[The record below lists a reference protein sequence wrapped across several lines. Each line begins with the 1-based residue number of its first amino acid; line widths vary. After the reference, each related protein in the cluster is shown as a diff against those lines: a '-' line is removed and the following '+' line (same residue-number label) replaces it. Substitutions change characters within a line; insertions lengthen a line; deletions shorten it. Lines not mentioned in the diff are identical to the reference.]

1 MTIRID
7 LSGLRETRWHEYA
20 IRFVFGGL
28 ITSATGLIGHLYGPQ
43 TAGLFLAFP
52 AIFPAT
58 ATLVEKHEAQKK
70 NRAGLEGV
78 SRGRQ
83 AAALDAAGA
92 ALGSI
97 GLIAFSIVVWRL
109 LVYRHSPVI
118 VLGGATL
125 LWLGVSGLG
134 WRTGR
139 SQLCRWGNDSS
150 AGQHR

>member
-28 ITSATGLIGHLYGPQ
+28 ITSATGLIAHLYGPQ

-70 NRAGLEGV
+70 NRAGLEV
-78 SRGRQ
+78 AESPFLAER
-83 AAALDAAGA
+83 AG
-92 ALGSI
+92 
-97 GLIAFSIVVWRL
+97 
-109 LVYRHSPVI
+109 
-118 VLGGATL
+118 
-125 LWLGVSGLG
+125 
-134 WRTGR
+134 
-139 SQLCRWGNDSS
+139 
-150 AGQHR
+150 